1 MQKLAHHGTNDQFR
15 GFARGSQP
23 ILESLAP
30 VGFVKGHHGRHVKCF
45 AQERMT
51 NLGQPGLAFHAA
63 TRLMLPR
70 VEACECGGL
79 AAVAKTTGI
88 ANEGQKDGNGALAQ
102 AGDAVEQCLFVLHA
116 GIRVDMVVDGLGHG
130 FDLPVEPIEVILN
143 ALAHR
148 SA

>member
-1 MQKLAHHGTNDQFR
+1 MAPMIS
-15 GFARGSQP
+15 FAGLPEAASR
-23 ILESLAP
+23 SLKRLP
-30 VGFVKGHHGRHVKCF
+30 QSVLLKGHHGRHEKRF
-45 AQERMT
+45 AQERMA

-79 AAVAKTTGI
+79 AAIAKTAGV

-116 GIRVDMVVDGLGHG
+116 GIRVDMVVDSLGHG
-130 FDLPVEPIEVILN
+130 FDLLVKPIEMILN